1 MTADERNVILE
12 DQLKRALERV
22 QLLEEQLA
30 AAQKRIEEL
39 EKQKTPPP
47 AFAKA
52 NVKKPEASEKKPRKK
67 REAQHNHGRRREV
80 PTRMVEHR
88 IVSCPVCATRL
99 GGISVARRRQVIEL
113 PPPPPAAVTE
123 HVVYH
128 GWCSACQHWRG
139 STFDVSAGGVGQGSV
154 GGDIATQISHLA
166 HVMRLPPR
174 KIQVR

>member
-52 NVKKPEASEKKPRKK
+52 DVKKPKASQKKPRKN
-67 REAQHNHGRRREV
+67 REPQHNQERRREG
-80 PTRMVEHR
+80 PTRMAEHR
-88 IVSCPVCATRL
+88 VASWTVCARL
-99 GGISVARRRQVIEL
+99 QGGSRGGR
-113 PPPPPAAVTE
+113 AV
-123 HVVYH
+123 H
-128 GWCSACQHWRG
+128 GTW
-139 STFDVSAGGVGQGSV
+139 
-154 GGDIATQISHLA
+154 L
-166 HVMRLPPR
+166 L
-174 KIQVR
+174 